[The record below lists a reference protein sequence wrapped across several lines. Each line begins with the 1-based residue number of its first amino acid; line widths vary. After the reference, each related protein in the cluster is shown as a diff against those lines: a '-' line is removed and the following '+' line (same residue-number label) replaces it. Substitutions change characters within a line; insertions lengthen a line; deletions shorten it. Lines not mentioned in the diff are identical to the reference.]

1 MRFTRDKHGYEHTA
15 VVDTDRRRGRSRT
28 RVLYWFRTPP
38 NVKVG
43 RAALDEDAMR
53 LIEQLNPDVEFD
65 WARMLKGQGQ
75 PPTEP
80 RLPADVRRQRDGRRG
95 QPRPQQAPVPPPPAI
110 ESPPAPAEEPSVA
123 GTGAPEHI
131 EAPAAEVARV
141 EIPPEFVAP
150 VFDDTP
156 TPAHSKL
163 GAEGVQRLRARYAEI
178 LRRIPERTA
187 DQVKREELRQQA
199 ERLNPDSWAS
209 DDAVVQGLEQYEA
222 VLASLR
228 EVGGGQKRR
237 RRRRG
242 NRQRPAAEASA
253 GSDASASTDDGESA
267 NGRRDEEPRD
277 GEAEYDEPA
286 PNSPEADEDES

>member
-1 MRFTRDKHGYEHTA
+1 VEPVANSGGPDQVEARG
-15 VVDTDRRRGRSRT
+15 TDDA
-28 RVLYWFRTPP
+28 RV
-38 NVKVG
+38 
-43 RAALDEDAMR
+43 
-53 LIEQLNPDVEFD
+53 
-65 WARMLKGQGQ
+65 
-75 PPTEP
+75 
-80 RLPADVRRQRDGRRG
+80 
-95 QPRPQQAPVPPPPAI
+95 
-110 ESPPAPAEEPSVA
+110 ESPPEL
-123 GTGAPEHI
+123 G
-131 EAPAAEVARV
+131 

-187 DQVKREELRQQA
+187 DPVKREELRQQA
-199 ERLNPDSWAS
+199 DRLNPDSWTS

-242 NRQRPAAEASA
+242 NRRPAAEASA
-253 GSDASASTDDGESA
+253 GLAASASTDDGESA
-267 NGRRDEEPRD
+267 NGRRDEERGD
-277 GEAEYDEPA
+277 GEAEYDESA
-286 PNSPEADEDES
+286 AGSPEADEDES